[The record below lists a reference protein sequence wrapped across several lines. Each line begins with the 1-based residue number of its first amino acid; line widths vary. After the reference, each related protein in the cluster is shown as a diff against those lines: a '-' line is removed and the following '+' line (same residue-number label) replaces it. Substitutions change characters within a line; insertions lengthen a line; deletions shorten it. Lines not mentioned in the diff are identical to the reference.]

1 MKEMTCREF
10 DEVVHGF
17 VYMELLD
24 VSVREAALEHAA
36 HCALCSERMADATA
50 LAEASQMMA
59 ENSREEQAPPAL
71 EATLLTAFRSHH
83 RRASWRH
90 TLEWA
95 SVGAAAAVLILFLL
109 SGAVKQKAQSVAA
122 LHKDASSPSAAPVA
136 ADAIGTAKSEPAK
149 QNVDEALSSNDATA
163 TVADAATDETYVASD
178 FVPVPYTGAI
188 VSDDPGMVVRVQLTR
203 ASLAQ
208 LGYPVAETPDE
219 DLILADVLVGE
230 DGWPRGVK
238 LIQ

>member
-17 VYMELLD
+17 VRMELLD
-24 VSVREAALEHAA
+24 VNVREAALEHAA
-36 HCALCSERMADATA
+36 HCELCSERMADAAA
-50 LAEASQMMA
+50 LAEASQTMGMSA
-59 ENSREEQAPPAL
+59 RELQTPARM
-71 EATLLTAFRSHH
+71 EASLRAAFRNHH
-83 RRASWRH
+83 RRASWQR

-95 SVGAAAAVLILFLL
+95 SVGAAAAVLLVFLWTA
-109 SGAVKQKAQSVAA
+109 SGRSQGPSSPAPRKDVSSQSGMPLEAQSPAA
-122 LHKDASSPSAAPVA
+122 SNQDEAAP
-136 ADAIGTAKSEPAK
+136 
-149 QNVDEALSSNDATA
+149 AT
-163 TVADAATDETYVASD
+163 DAAVANAVMAESPASGSYAASD
-178 FVPVPYTGAI
+178 FVPVPFTGAI
-188 VSDDPGMVVRVQLTR
+188 APDDPGMIVRVQLTR
-203 ASLAQ
+203 SSLAQ

>member
-10 DEVVHGF
+10 DKVVHEF
-17 VYMELLD
+17 VRMELLD
-24 VSVREAALEHAA
+24 VSLREAALEHAA
-36 HCALCSERMADATA
+36 HCELCSERMADAAT
-50 LAEASQMMA
+50 LAEVSEMMGKSA
-59 ENSREEQAPPAL
+59 REAQAPSRL
-71 EATLLTAFRSHH
+71 EMWLLAAYRNHH
-83 RRASWRH
+83 RRVSWRR

-95 SVGAAAAVLILFLL
+95 SLGAAAAVLLVFLWTVGGR
-109 SGAVKQKAQSVAA
+109 SKVQPSPAPKRDVSSQSRTPMDAKAAVTPKQQDETAA
-122 LHKDASSPSAAPVA
+122 V
-136 ADAIGTAKSEPAK
+136 E
-149 QNVDEALSSNDATA
+149 
-163 TVADAATDETYVASD
+163 DAAAMGAPAGGTYAASD
-178 FVPVPYTGAI
+178 FVPVPFTGAI
-188 VSDDPGMVVRVQLTR
+188 TPDDPGMIVRVQLTR

>member
-17 VYMELLD
+17 VRMELLD

-36 HCALCSERMADATA
+36 RCEACAQRMGDAAA
-50 LAEASQMMA
+50 LAEMSEAMRRASRDA
-59 ENSREEQAPPAL
+59 EAPAGL
-71 EATLLTAFRSHH
+71 EASLSAAFRNHH

-90 TLEWA
+90 GLEWA
-95 SVGAAAAVLILFLL
+95 GVGAAAAVLLVFLWT
-109 SGAVKQKAQSVAA
+109 VRRPHVPSV
-122 LHKDASSPSAAPVA
+122 SSPGKNVPSESQAPADAKSSVTSPRDQASESVSASAAET
-136 ADAIGTAKSEPAK
+136 AD
-149 QNVDEALSSNDATA
+149 N
-163 TVADAATDETYVASD
+163 ETYSASD
-178 FVPVPYTGAI
+178 FVPVPFTSAI
-188 VSDDPGMVVRVQLTR
+188 SSDDPGMVVRVQLTR

-208 LGYPVAETPDE
+208 LGYPLAEAPDE
-219 DLILADVLVGE
+219 DLISADVLVGE

>member
-1 MKEMTCREF
+1 MKEMTCSGF

-17 VYMELLD
+17 VHMELLD
-24 VSVREAALEHAA
+24 VTVRESALEHAA

-50 LAEASQMMA
+50 LAEASEAMSQNA
-59 ENSREEQAPPAL
+59 RDKQAPPYVEAAL
-71 EATLLTAFRSHH
+71 LVAFRGHH
-83 RRASWRH
+83 RRASWQH

-95 SVGAAAAVLILFLL
+95 SVGAAAAVLILFLWL
-109 SGAVKQKAQSVAA
+109 GNGKQKMQSAPGPR
-122 LHKDASSPSAAPVA
+122 KDASSQSTVPVLAAVSEPLKMDSAPATT
-136 ADAIGTAKSEPAK
+136 TAKAAS
-149 QNVDEALSSNDATA
+149 
-163 TVADAATDETYVASD
+163 ADTSKNETYLASD
-178 FVPVPYTGAI
+178 FVPVPYTGPI
-188 VSDDPGMVVRVQLTR
+188 VADDPGMVVRVQLTR

>member
-17 VYMELLD
+17 VRMELLD
-24 VSVREAALEHAA
+24 VNVREAALEHSA
-36 HCALCSERMADATA
+36 HCELCSERMADAAA
-50 LAEASQMMA
+50 LAEASEMMGKA
-59 ENSREEQAPPAL
+59 ARGEQTPRRVELSLVA
-71 EATLLTAFRSHH
+71 AFRSHH
-83 RRASWRH
+83 RRTSWRR

-95 SVGAAAAVLILFLL
+95 SVGAAAAVLLIFLWTA
-109 SGAVKQKAQSVAA
+109 SGPSKGEPSPAPKKDVSSQSEMPLDAKAARNSKEDEKNPVEDAVVAEA
-122 LHKDASSPSAAPVA
+122 R
-136 ADAIGTAKSEPAK
+136 ITEPYA
-149 QNVDEALSSNDATA
+149 
-163 TVADAATDETYVASD
+163 ASD
-178 FVPVPYTGAI
+178 FVPVPFTGAI
-188 VSDDPGMVVRVQLTR
+188 TADDPGMIVRVQLTR